1 VHSLFS
7 SARSCLKG
15 LQASSAGSV
24 LVLFGMFVSLG
35 VGLLLILDKAWEGL
49 SHIKLSVDSF
59 VGEFVEFVLVSFH
72 MRNEVNEVL
81 GFSEFL

>member
-1 VHSLFS
+1 MHSLAAHS
-7 SARSCLKG
+7 HDLG
-15 LQASSAGSV
+15 LQTHSAGSV
-24 LVLFGMFVSLG
+24 LVLFGFFVSLG
-35 VGLLLILDKAWEGL
+35 VGLLLFLDQAWEGI

-59 VGEFVEFVLVSFH
+59 VGESVEFVLVSFH